1 MYRGGFKAKRR
12 KSTSAADRAAAL
24 ERARLVG
31 IGRGMAAAFGQDV
44 KPSGSSSVSMA
55 LAAASQA
62 SGVAELVAAQ
72 QAAARQRAAATA
84 ERAAAAAQAAA
95 AAAEEEENGVEGE
108 EDEEEMD
115 HANVYTQYRPSKLTE
130 GRDHPDPIVESQS
143 LSGTSPPDP
152 DYAHHLGREVA
163 EGRISNAQLETVV
176 YACMRFKRF
185 LPSGERCGFFLGDG
199 AGVGKGRQIAALV
212 KDFWA
217 GGGRRALWVST
228 SRDLSFDAQRDLDDM
243 DARHIQV
250 FPKAGGAG
258 RGQAAGQLTAHKE
271 GGRSEHRGKKNA
283 LPKGSL
289 ARHFPEGVL
298 FVTYSMLS
306 MKGKGG
312 ASKDEDE
319 DMDMDDELPSSSKK
333 PGPGR
338 GAGARAG
345 AFSFTDKEAVV
356 KAREKKRSAQRDKK
370 NAGLQD
376 PGSRLSQ
383 LVQWLGGEDGSGEH
397 CLVVLDECHRAKNLV
412 DTAGGS
418 TMTGLAVEA
427 LQVRLPKARVLY
439 SSATGASEPQNML
452 YMRRVGCFG
461 FPDMASMIKMLK
473 KSGLGAVEM
482 FSMGLKATG
491 AYLSRTLSYK
501 DAEFRLDQIDL
512 HPAFRVLYDRAAQ
525 FWTLL
530 LKITEQVR
538 CSQAKPPLVQ
548 GGWHRARLGS
558 GCRLQDTWT
567 TREASC
573 PLAQLPSQ
581 PAFSSSSRASLLHP
595 ACCPSVLQLPKA
607 TGRRD
612 LRKSLMWAS
621 HQRFFKGLLIA
632 SKVRRCSE
640 LALQA
645 LADGM
650 CVVIGMQSTG
660 EANMTQAR
668 ELEGNEMN
676 DLVSAPKMVLQQY
689 VSKHMFNKL
698 PPMPGYDMNK
708 LLAQV
713 AQVVREW
720 ERLPS
725 CQEAAVQELKED
737 ARRQARLQTLRDKAA
752 AAKEQD
758 EARQAAGA
766 GAPGRAQPA
775 GVAGAVRA
783 GGANA
788 GPAGGGGESDDEVQ
802 VTKEAGLDEA
812 LETRRKAA
820 LLSGNFIDLTD
831 PKMDAA
837 KVAKAVAELDA
848 EEKEAER
855 EAEARKYAAKE
866 AALLEALVSGGCRAG
881 GGCREGAGQLQGR
894 AAGQVVSAGQPES
907 GREGPAAE
915 TQSQVRSATWA
926 RSGAGVG
933 PGWMAA
939 ASLCHQAAAEA
950 RLTSLSLDTVA
961 GGVEGVEG
969 QAALEDP
976 LGPDAAGGA
985 GQQAAP
991 QSAGRR
997 RRAVVDDDEAEVVVG
1012 GDKAGALTSAACA
1025 NGHGSAAG
1033 TKRGRGR
1040 TLVVV
1045 DTDSEG
1051 AGAGQQGSDAE
1062 QPARKRPTR
1071 GRQASRS
1078 SAVSKSKKKA
1088 HDSDEEGSEEA
1099 SEDEDEE
1106 DESEGSLAED
1116 DEEFVVED
1124 EVPAQQ
1130 RSRST
1135 RAQSVISATPEASD
1149 SDVTLG
1155 SEGSGGVGSDGEARV
1170 QRPRSVRL
1178 ASVGK
1183 RQASPDVR
1191 VKEAGSAPLAPQ
1203 PLVRSEVRAARLAV
1217 DQARAALTR
1226 AREQRAKQLAI
1237 AADADKTS
1245 AALTTLAGPG
1255 PGSSKHGSSAGNG
1268 SLGQAGPPQ
1277 LPQYRM
1283 AVKNKPLAKARGGKK
1298 ARGHDSDE
1306 SLSAEDGIDPESD
1319 GPEQASEE
1327 MMMGG
1332 EEDDELELQALPLPM
1347 RRIRKLLLRL
1357 VDSMELPPNPL
1368 DQLTELLGGEGKV
1381 AEMTGRKGMLVR
1393 GQDGRVSYK
1402 QRREEEAQKM
1412 VNLKEKDDFMEGK
1425 KVRPGLGSSQLEGV
1439 SRQLEGASRV
1449 KALIRPGLVA
1459 IISEAASTGISL
1471 QADRRVANQRRRFH
1485 ITLELPWSADR
1496 AIQQFGRS
1504 HRSNQSSA
1512 PIYCLLV
1519 TKCGGEYRF
1528 AGAVAKR
1535 LASLGALLQGDQRA
1549 LGAAANLKAYDIDN
1563 AIAHKALSR
1572 VYDDLENGSEP
1583 MPGVR
1588 IPLLPDDAYDPVAMV
1603 EAGGLPEEL
1612 PAAVRRHAYHQAM
1625 KAALVDVGL
1634 ARNVSRFWAPDGI
1647 EVPPAQK
1654 QDVPR
1659 FLNRLLGLPIGSQGQ
1674 LFEYFADT
1682 LTAQLKV
1689 AKSEGRFQE
1698 GMTVLRDCKV
1708 SVEEDR
1714 EIHRDATTDAVT
1726 RHLCLKVDD
1735 GLAWPE
1741 ALAQRDERRAEL
1753 RAAGLPEARIA
1764 HTGYYVS
1771 RVEHKGYRRPHV
1783 LLAVEIQ
1790 KRSADER
1797 ITRFRIQRP
1806 YQHQGGIW
1814 PLDQLQDKYRLAK
1827 TDAEA
1832 KAVWQAWYD
1841 ALETGC
1847 MHGPNCASRKAGYQC
1862 DMGCRTYRKH
1872 IICGAILPILH
1883 TLFSVV
1889 ETSRFGRDSKGSK
1902 PPPRA
1907 LRCTITLDEPG
1918 AAGPAPS
1925 SAAQQA
1931 AVPPQSAAQPPSTAS
1946 PALQQALARRRG
1958 PGAPS
1963 AAGTSSNSTPKPAA
1977 ATPARRGRP
1986 AASGAAA
1993 SSVIDLCSSSDEEP
2007 LKQRL
2012 ASQPPVGAAQVAVAP
2027 VPPAGQQPGAAP
2039 TSPAGAPAQPTTKL
2053 LVGYNLLAPDVEM
2066 LLQALALD

>member
-1 MYRGGFKAKRR
+1 
-12 KSTSAADRAAAL
+12 
-24 ERARLVG
+24 
-31 IGRGMAAAFGQDV
+31 
-44 KPSGSSSVSMA
+44 
-55 LAAASQA
+55 
-62 SGVAELVAAQ
+62 
-72 QAAARQRAAATA
+72 
-84 ERAAAAAQAAA
+84 
-95 AAAEEEENGVEGE
+95 
-108 EDEEEMD
+108 
-115 HANVYTQYRPSKLTE
+115 
-130 GRDHPDPIVESQS
+130 
-143 LSGTSPPDP
+143 
-152 DYAHHLGREVA
+152 
-163 EGRISNAQLETVV
+163 
-176 YACMRFKRF
+176 
-185 LPSGERCGFFLGDG
+185 
-199 AGVGKGRQIAALV
+199 
-212 KDFWA
+212 
-217 GGGRRALWVST
+217 
-228 SRDLSFDAQRDLDDM
+228 
-243 DARHIQV
+243 
-250 FPKAGGAG
+250 
-258 RGQAAGQLTAHKE
+258 
-271 GGRSEHRGKKNA
+271 
-283 LPKGSL
+283 
-289 ARHFPEGVL
+289 
-298 FVTYSMLS
+298 
-306 MKGKGG
+306 
-312 ASKDEDE
+312 
-319 DMDMDDELPSSSKK
+319 
-333 PGPGR
+333 
-338 GAGARAG
+338 
-345 AFSFTDKEAVV
+345 
-356 KAREKKRSAQRDKK
+356 
-370 NAGLQD
+370 
-376 PGSRLSQ
+376 
-383 LVQWLGGEDGSGEH
+383 
-397 CLVVLDECHRAKNLV
+397 
-412 DTAGGS
+412 
-418 TMTGLAVEA
+418 
-427 LQVRLPKARVLY
+427 
-439 SSATGASEPQNML
+439 
-452 YMRRVGCFG
+452 
-461 FPDMASMIKMLK
+461 
-473 KSGLGAVEM
+473 
-482 FSMGLKATG
+482 
-491 AYLSRTLSYK
+491 
-501 DAEFRLDQIDL
+501 
-512 HPAFRVLYDRAAQ
+512 
-525 FWTLL
+525 
-530 LKITEQVR
+530 
-538 CSQAKPPLVQ
+538 
-548 GGWHRARLGS
+548 
-558 GCRLQDTWT
+558 
-567 TREASC
+567 
-573 PLAQLPSQ
+573 
-581 PAFSSSSRASLLHP
+581 
-595 ACCPSVLQLPKA
+595 
-607 TGRRD
+607 
-612 LRKSLMWAS
+612 
-621 HQRFFKGLLIA
+621 
-632 SKVRRCSE
+632 
-640 LALQA
+640 
-645 LADGM
+645 
-650 CVVIGMQSTG
+650 
-660 EANMTQAR
+660 
-668 ELEGNEMN
+668 
-676 DLVSAPKMVLQQY
+676 
-689 VSKHMFNKL
+689 
-698 PPMPGYDMNK
+698 
-708 LLAQV
+708 
-713 AQVVREW
+713 
-720 ERLPS
+720 
-725 CQEAAVQELKED
+725 
-737 ARRQARLQTLRDKAA
+737 
-752 AAKEQD
+752 
-758 EARQAAGA
+758 
-766 GAPGRAQPA
+766 
-775 GVAGAVRA
+775 
-783 GGANA
+783 
-788 GPAGGGGESDDEVQ
+788 
-802 VTKEAGLDEA
+802 
-812 LETRRKAA
+812 
-820 LLSGNFIDLTD
+820 
-831 PKMDAA
+831 MDAA

-866 AALLEALVSGGCRAG
+866 AALLEAL
-881 GGCREGAGQLQGR
+881 
-894 AAGQVVSAGQPES
+894 
-907 GREGPAAE
+907 
-915 TQSQVRSATWA
+915 
-926 RSGAGVG
+926 
-933 PGWMAA
+933 
-939 ASLCHQAAAEA
+939 AAAEA

-985 GQQAAP
+985 GHQAAP

-997 RRAVVDDDEAEVVVG
+997 RRAVVDDDDEAGVAAGE
-1012 GDKAGALTSAACA
+1012 DKAGALTSAACA

-1062 QPARKRPTR
+1062 LPARKRPAR
-1071 GRQASRS
+1071 GRQASRA

-1088 HDSDEEGSEEA
+1088 NDSDEEGSEEA
-1099 SEDEDEE
+1099 SEDEDED

-1124 EVPAQQ
+1124 EVPAKQ

-1155 SEGSGGVGSDGEARV
+1155 SEGSGEVGSDGEARV

-1191 VKEAGSAPLAPQ
+1191 VKEAGSAPPAPQ
-1203 PLVRSEVRAARLAV
+1203 PLVRSELRAARLAV

-1255 PGSSKHGSSAGNG
+1255 SGSSKHGSSAGNG
-1268 SLGQAGPPQ
+1268 TLGQAGPPQ

-1298 ARGHDSDE
+1298 AHGHDSDE
-1306 SLSAEDGIDPESD
+1306 SLSAEDGIEPESD

-1327 MMMGG
+1327 MMGG
-1332 EEDDELELQALPLPM
+1332 EEEDELELQALPLPM

-1412 VNLKEKDDFMEGK
+1412 VNLKEKDDFMNGK
-1425 KVRPGLGSSQLEGV
+1425 K
-1439 SRQLEGASRV
+1439 
-1449 KALIRPGLVA
+1449 LVA

-1549 LGAAANLKAYDIDN
+1549 LGAAGNLKAYDIDN

-1612 PAAVRRHAYHQAM
+1612 PTAVRRHAYHQAM

-1659 FLNRLLGLPIGSQGQ
+1659 FLNRLLGLPIGTQGQ

-1726 RHLCLKVDD
+1726 RHVCLKVDD

-1764 HTGYYVS
+1764 HTGYYMS

-1806 YQHQGGIW
+1806 YQHQAGIW
-1814 PLDQLQDKYRLAK
+1814 PLDQLQDKYRLVK

-1832 KAVWQAWYD
+1832 KAAWQAWYD

-1862 DMGCRTYRKH
+1862 DMGSRIYRKH

-1889 ETSRFGRDSKGSK
+1889 ETSRWGRDSKGSK

-1931 AVPPQSAAQPPSTAS
+1931 AAPPQSAAQPPSTAS
-1946 PALQQALARRRG
+1946 PALQHALARRRG
-1958 PGAPS
+1958 PGALS
-1963 AAGTSSNSTPKPAA
+1963 AAGTSRSNNSTPKPAA

-2007 LKQRL
+2007 LEQ
-2012 ASQPPVGAAQVAVAP
+2012 QPVGATQIAVAP
-2027 VPPAGQQPGAAP
+2027 VPTAGQQPGAAP

>member
-1 MYRGGFKAKRR
+1 
-12 KSTSAADRAAAL
+12 
-24 ERARLVG
+24 
-31 IGRGMAAAFGQDV
+31 GMAAAFGQDV

-95 AAAEEEENGVEGE
+95 AAAEDEENGVEGE

-250 FPKAGGAG
+250 FPKAGVVWWWP
-258 RGQAAGQLTAHKE
+258 Q
-271 GGRSEHRGKKNA
+271 KKNA

-319 DMDMDDELPSSSKK
+319 DMDIDDELPSSSKK
-333 PGPGR
+333 PGQGR

-345 AFSFTDKEAVV
+345 AASFTDKEAVV

-412 DTAGGS
+412 DSAGGS

-530 LKITEQVR
+530 LKITEQ
-538 CSQAKPPLVQ
+538 
-548 GGWHRARLGS
+548 
-558 GCRLQDTWT
+558 
-567 TREASC
+567 
-573 PLAQLPSQ
+573 
-581 PAFSSSSRASLLHP
+581 
-595 ACCPSVLQLPKA
+595 LPKA

-720 ERLPS
+720 ERLPP

-752 AAKEQD
+752 AAKEQE

-783 GGANA
+783 AGAHA

-866 AALLEALVSGGCRAG
+866 AALLEALVSGGCRA
-881 GGCREGAGQLQGR
+881 AQGSCR
-894 AAGQVVSAGQPES
+894 AAGQVVAAGQPDS

-961 GGVEGVEG
+961 GGVEGVDG

-976 LGPDAAGGA
+976 LGPDAAGGT

-997 RRAVVDDDEAEVVVG
+997 RRAVVDDDDDAGVAAGE
-1012 GDKAGALTSAACA
+1012 DNAGALTSAACA

-1051 AGAGQQGSDAE
+1051 AGQQGSDAE
-1062 QPARKRPTR
+1062 LPARKRPAR
-1071 GRQASRS
+1071 GRQASKA
-1078 SAVSKSKKKA
+1078 SAVIKSKKKA
-1088 HDSDEEGSEEA
+1088 NDSDEEGSEEA

-1124 EVPAQQ
+1124 EVPAKQ

-1191 VKEAGSAPLAPQ
+1191 VKEAGSAPPAPQ
-1203 PLVRSEVRAARLAV
+1203 PLVRSELRAARLAV

-1226 AREQRAKQLAI
+1226 AREQRAKQLAS

-1255 PGSSKHGSSAGNG
+1255 SSKHGSSAGNG
-1268 SLGQAGPPQ
+1268 TLGQAGPPQ

-1306 SLSAEDGIDPESD
+1306 SLSAEDGIEPESD

-1327 MMMGG
+1327 MMGG
-1332 EEDDELELQALPLPM
+1332 EEEDELELQALPLPM

-1412 VNLKEKDDFMEGK
+1412 VNLKEKDDFMNGK
-1425 KVRPGLGSSQLEGV
+1425 KVRPGLGSSQLEGG
-1439 SRQLEGASRV
+1439 SSQLEGGSRV
-1449 KALIRPGLVA
+1449 KALIKPWGRLGLSLGPLPARERLLLLLLLLLQLVA

-1549 LGAAANLKAYDIDN
+1549 LGAAGNLKAYDIDN

-1659 FLNRLLGLPIGSQGQ
+1659 FLNRLLGLPIGTQGQ

-1726 RHLCLKVDD
+1726 RHVCLKVDD

-1764 HTGYYVS
+1764 HTGYYLS

-1806 YQHQGGIW
+1806 YQHQAGIW
-1814 PLDQLQDKYRLAK
+1814 PLDQLQDKYRLVK

-1832 KAVWQAWYD
+1832 KAAWQAWYD

-1862 DMGCRTYRKH
+1862 DMGSRIYRKH

-1889 ETSRFGRDSKGSK
+1889 ETSRWGRDSKGSK

-1931 AVPPQSAAQPPSTAS
+1931 AAPPQSAAQPPSIAS

-1963 AAGTSSNSTPKPAA
+1963 AAGTSRSNNSTPKPAA

-2007 LKQRL
+2007 LEQ
-2012 ASQPPVGAAQVAVAP
+2012 QPVGAAQIAVAP